1 GQFRFE
7 TDNCSGWSSNQA
19 KIISDSNKLHN
30 ALVFAY
36 SPHSCD
42 GRLCLNQAG
51 NFHQLN
57 KMPLHAMMNGNV
69 SSVKCT
75 SVSDLLIK
83 LGGMQLLYPL
93 FSRLNWPIEKFV
105 AFENKSDLLEILSL
119 HPSFANLQPL
129 TPEMPTILVR
139 FIFGLVQTSSTLKNQ
154 FVATKGLLIIADALN
169 QSETNYLTKSLLDE
183 IVNFTLYLLKEI
195 KSTHDKL
202 DIHNYS
208 TSNVNIHIIL
218 IKQMYGY
225 FLSNSEL
232 WCKATL
238 DVQEQLYQFLAT
250 DFMEAVIS
258 GYIDRTGS
266 IIHCLNTLKY
276 YLALTNPRARSG
288 YELCTPNH
296 EIIGSVEEL
305 VKLRTN
311 LLIYLKR
318 LFTRGGINDN
328 EMQLILAFLTT
339 VQEPEN
345 IHDVLYL
352 LVSTLIE
359 FPNTCGQ
366 VFVRTNGIHCVFK
379 LLTSDDEHVRIY
391 AIKLFGLYL
400 VYGKT
405 SVYGNSIECFALYS
419 LLEERL
425 NSTSTRF
432 SLLTYN
438 ALFEVMTE
446 CIAPKIRINSIIIID
461 KTMST
466 IKNPALLQVIAHLIA
481 QSEQTA
487 EIFAIKDTFIQHLF
501 VFCTQNPYNKKT
513 ILQLSIWQNWL
524 LHLVPLYPN
533 NKINANFLLKILRLI
548 RILLI
553 YGICHELGSWQV
565 LVDTLALIHLHICEE
580 RLTYM
585 KEKHQAVKLKSTTD
599 KNHSNPAHSNTSVL
613 FSNKDPTALNN
624 SLGVDLTEC
633 GSCQVKTDQ
642 LSSNDSLVENYS
654 GNNSDSNQNKTNDNY
669 KTISSCSSSVCN
681 SDHIFDQTPDSVLSY
696 ENIELSS
703 VSLSKPSPGHNH
715 HHSHHQEINDN
726 VKSKVTTGTDNFK
739 KDKSAKFQL
748 PNFSWSYVHHLLL
761 DDLLCSLENIVIQRN
776 VHDQQF
782 PLLTPSSL
790 TPQPSGSRDNILK
803 QHTKP
808 GKQSAHSQSSVH
820 NKLPPQTETLPLPSS
835 SSITTITSTNPLT
848 KMSTFV
854 PLSNNRRSLTDD
866 NFITVHSNDDI
877 NTIHTDNQIDMHI
890 INSRSES
897 VFITNLLHIISYLSD
912 MIVGACGGLLPLL
925 AAASSSTSEIGSLE
939 SLPGIELSDG
949 IGYLLRLTYLTDYCI
964 LDKNIDPKLLECER
978 NLPSGFI
985 ARQLLRLYLTT
996 AVRNCL
1002 ESRLGML
1009 LPPSYIVQTMKQ
1021 LSSGNDVVHRN
1032 GDKDKNVEINEVLFI
1047 QSDDYSHTLQ
1057 SIQIVT
1063 ETTQTMNDIRV
1074 DRINHY
1080 TYSNGIDVTSKE
1092 VHPKHVSLPLS
1103 IESNNQF
1110 NLIEDSV
1117 ENLTRKLLNLSR
1129 FHFVVDLEF
1138 YSIHRLGFLGQPWK
1152 LPDYYTS
1159 SNDLFRISDIK
1170 QDYDGKMNH
1179 LSRSFQQLLYGV
1191 KPYFNYPKNYGD
1203 EQFQNT
1209 VIYPL
1214 KSPNII
1220 LQSSDL
1226 RRLHFLITKY
1236 GETTKSPDFLA
1247 LSTVYFLSVM
1257 MVSKYRDVLDPNPI
1271 WSPYSEN
1278 SEHDCH
1284 RKDDFMKSHPE
1295 VHHDSDFKQELPSSM
1310 NTFTT
1315 INNEAT
1321 PCNNDINN
1329 IHSTSNRKISVPE
1342 ASDRGD
1348 NATDLDHNSIVSEDY
1363 EFVDIPNRK
1372 ENKLADSLDISLSS
1386 AGLLLKDLF
1395 IEFMDY
1401 FSKTLIGTHGQELMP
1416 SILPFLQ
1423 RTSSVI
1429 ELVMLLCSQEWQT
1442 SLQKYAGWAFIELVN
1457 EGRLVS
1463 HSIRDHLYRVAVE
1476 GGIILNQLQLA
1487 NTQQHTKFEEI
1498 TAHTMASLR
1507 EEEQLHKNVIAST
1520 RLRDAHLANYLK
1532 SKANRLAQFIMFN
1545 WMRSS
1550 INTSSSSS
1558 LAVHPLMKDYFR
1570 LDGWE
1575 DDSRRHRR
1583 LIPNPHGTNYSS
1595 SVFYVDNTR
1604 RRSVCQNHL
1613 QRLADFLKEAG
1624 AQHARDFSINSESIN
1639 TNSLQPELTLDNIS
1653 VNSAVNESVDRIET
1667 TNPVTLSSF
1676 HEDTFYPGRLCTD
1689 FKATANLSVPCIL
1702 VSLGVTVYGTLFIS
1716 KQELYFEHDT
1726 DHPNNRSID
1735 QRVLVYIEHIYS
1747 RWSLSEIRA
1756 VFNRSFLHRKVALEI
1771 FVASRGSVLF
1781 AFTDVTSV
1789 KLVVNALPEVGIGT
1803 RYGLPM
1809 SRSSTLASPSKIF
1822 QLSNMTQRWQ
1832 RRELSNFDYLM
1843 YLNTIAGRSYNDL
1856 NQYPI
1861 FPWVI
1866 SNYTTKE
1873 LDLSSPSNYRDLSK
1887 PIGAINPKRKAFFDE
1902 RYQNWEDD
1910 SQPPFHYGTH
1920 YSTAA
1925 FVLNYLLRVEPFTS
1939 VFLNLQGGKFDHPD
1953 RIFFSV
1959 AKTWENCQINTSD
1972 VKELIPE
1979 FFYFPEMFENLNDL
1993 HLGTTNDD
2001 ISVDSVILPPW
2012 AKSPEEFVR
2021 INREA
2026 LESEL
2031 VSCQL
2036 HHWIDLIFG
2045 YKQRGLEAVHS
2056 TNVFHYL
2063 TYEGSVDWDKITD
2076 PLLMKAVEDQIQSF
2090 GQTPGQLLT
2099 KPHPRRNSALHHNP
2113 EIFNLLN
2120 EEFCMRLKF
2129 QSYSPVVYASSNTSL
2144 KAFPFPS
2151 VIAITEN
2158 RTVVVCRWNG
2168 SAADTVY
2175 RKDQSVSSPRVKE
2188 NMPTKYGTDHHVLGL
2203 PLKSEIVSTLGR
2215 CLGHDFDE
2223 NLRITSNQFV
2233 VTADSRA
2240 VVLCGYYDKS
2250 FRIYGSSNGRLIQ
2263 AVFGHSDIVTCLAR
2277 SECHLSQYH
2286 YLASGSRDCT
2296 VMLWMFS
2303 IQRSCVVNS
2312 QGLPNPLF
2320 ILNGHETSINCISL
2334 SAELG
2339 LVLSGSMNGTCLLHS
2354 TRGELLRCLPLPCTR
2369 ILSDQPS
2376 TSSAQ
2381 VQCDL
2386 TPLQPNFLTYHREG
2400 YLLGQFNQS
2409 QLLIYTLNGKLLNT
2423 TDLSILSNNTDASY
2437 QINAILFSDCGR
2449 YILIAGND
2457 GVIWILRSYNL
2468 LPVHAFPKCDTSIES
2483 ICLSHD
2489 QRFIFAGLKSGS
2501 LVVFYVDF
2509 NQWHHEFQQRY
2520 F

>member
-1 GQFRFE
+1 MDKMDDSAVTVTQILDAFRIHLEKSNLECDNDKITLSSIPSISNDMTNFFLKVSDFVMLCENARCLNTITLSKLLREIISSHVTANVIVSLLHRIYQSSDIWPSFSAGFITVLHILPCASTPNSYFNFMDEYSNIALPPTDKWPNQNGWTFHCWLYRKPLRTNIKMHLYCFQTYDHLGFSAYFNKEVLFVSLARSKGKIDEFPINFSFCPNEWFMLTIVHSYMRWSGSGILCYVNGTLVSNIDVTWHLSASEAVKTCLIGQSSDATDGSGFYGHLSNIMGFMEALSPEQIGYIYSLGPTYQGQFRFE
-7 TDNCSGWSSNQA
+7 TDNCSGWFSNQT
-19 KIISDSNKLHN
+19 KIIGDPNKLHN

-36 SPHSCD
+36 SAHSCD
-42 GRLCLNQAG
+42 GRLCLNQAV
-51 NFHQLN
+51 NFHQSN
-57 KMPLHAMMNGNV
+57 PTPLHAIMSGNV

-93 FSRLNWPIEKFV
+93 LSRLNWPIEKFV

-129 TPEMPTILVR
+129 APEMPTILVR

-169 QSETNYLTKSLLDE
+169 QSEINYLTKSLLDE
-183 IVNFTLYLLKEI
+183 IINFTMYLLKAI
-195 KSTHDKL
+195 KSTHDEL
-202 DIHNYS
+202 NIHNNS
-208 TSNVNIHIIL
+208 TSNINIHIIL

-225 FLSNSEL
+225 FLSNPEL

-258 GYIDRTGS
+258 GYIDRTGT

-328 EMQLILAFLTT
+328 EMQMILAFLTT

-359 FPNTCGQ
+359 FPNTCGP

-400 VYGKT
+400 MYGKT
-405 SVYGNSIECFALYS
+405 LVYGNSVECFALYS

-425 NSTSTRF
+425 NSTSTQF
-432 SLLTYN
+432 TLLTYN

-446 CIAPKIRINSIIIID
+446 CIAPKIRINPIIIID

-466 IKNPALLQVIAHLIA
+466 IKNPALLKVIAHLIA

-487 EIFAIKDTFIQHLF
+487 EIFTIKDTFIQHLF
-501 VFCTQNPYNKKT
+501 IFCTQNPYNKKT
-513 ILQLSIWQNWL
+513 ILQLSIWQDWL

-533 NKINANFLLKILRLI
+533 NKINANLLLKILRLI

-553 YGICHELGSWQV
+553 YGICNELGSWQV

-585 KEKHQAVKLKSTTD
+585 KVKQQAVKLKSATD
-599 KNHSNPAHSNTSVL
+599 KNHSNLAYTNTSVL
-613 FSNKDPTALNN
+613 FSNKDPTASNN

-633 GSCQVKTDQ
+633 GSCQIKTDQ
-642 LSSNDSLVENYS
+642 LSSNDSLVENNS
-654 GNNSDSNQNKTNDNY
+654 GNNSDSNLNKTNDNN
-669 KTISSCSSSVCN
+669 KTINSCSSSVCN
-681 SDHIFDQTPDSVLSY
+681 SDHILDQTPDSVLSY

-703 VSLSKPSPGHNH
+703 LSLSKPSLSHNH
-715 HHSHHQEINDN
+715 HHSHHQEINNN
-726 VKSKVTTGTDNFK
+726 VESKATTETDNLK
-739 KDKSAKFQL
+739 KDKSSKFQL
-748 PNFSWSYVHHLLL
+748 PNFSWSYVHQLLL

-776 VHDQQF
+776 GHGQQF
-782 PLLTPSSL
+782 SLLTSSSSSS
-790 TPQPSGSRDNILK
+790 TPQLSGSRDNILK
-803 QHTKP
+803 QHSKL
-808 GKQSAHSQSSVH
+808 GKQSAYSQSTAQ
-820 NKLPPQTETLPLPSS
+820 NKLPPQTETLPSPSS
-835 SSITTITSTNPLT
+835 SSIATITSTNLLT

-854 PLSNNRRSLTDD
+854 PHSNNRRSLTDN
-866 NFITVHSNDDI
+866 NFVSIHSNDDNNII
-877 NTIHTDNQIDMHI
+877 NTDNQIDMYLVD
-890 INSRSES
+890 SRSES

-912 MIVGACGGLLPLL
+912 MIIGACGGLLPLL

-939 SLPGIELSDG
+939 SLPGMELSNG

-964 LDKNIDPKLLECER
+964 LDKNIDAKLLECER

-1002 ESRLGML
+1002 ESRLNML

-1021 LSSGNDVVHRN
+1021 LSSGNDVIHRDD
-1032 GDKDKNVEINEVLFI
+1032 DKDKNVEINEVLFI
-1047 QSDDYSHTLQ
+1047 QSDDSSHTIQ
-1057 SIQIVT
+1057 SIQIMT
-1063 ETTQTMNDIRV
+1063 ETMQTMNDIRV

-1103 IESNNQF
+1103 IESNNHC

-1117 ENLTRKLLNLSR
+1117 ENLTKKLLNLSR
-1129 FHFVVDLEF
+1129 FHFVIDLEF

-1170 QDYDGKMNH
+1170 QDYDGKINH
-1179 LSRSFQQLLYGV
+1179 LSGSFQQLLYGV

-1214 KSPNII
+1214 KSPKII
-1220 LQSSDL
+1220 LQNSDL

-1247 LSTVYFLSVM
+1247 LATVYFLSVM

-1278 SEHDCH
+1278 NEHG
-1284 RKDDFMKSHPE
+1284 RYSKDDFMQLHPE
-1295 VHHDSDFKQELPSSM
+1295 VHHDSDLTQELSASM
-1310 NTFTT
+1310 NSFTT
-1315 INNEAT
+1315 INNETTTLSNASI
-1321 PCNNDINN
+1321 NNDINKN
-1329 IHSTSNRKISVPE
+1329 HNTNNRKISVLE
-1342 ASDRGD
+1342 GTDRGD
-1348 NATDLDHNSIVSEDY
+1348 NATDQDHNSIVSEDY
-1363 EFVDIPNRK
+1363 EFVDIPLDNNNNSTNDEPIPSSTIDQSNKK
-1372 ENKLADSLDISLSS
+1372 ENKLADLLDTSLSS

-1401 FSKTLIGTHGQELMP
+1401 FNKTLIGTHGQELMP

-1423 RTSSVI
+1423 HTSSVI

-1463 HSIRDHLYRVAVE
+1463 HSIRDHLYRL
-1476 GGIILNQLQLA
+1476 ILNNILNLR
-1487 NTQQHTKFEEI
+1487 KSLRI
-1498 TAHTMASLR
+1498 TMASLR
-1507 EEEQLHKNVIAST
+1507 EEEQMHKNIIVST

-1550 INTSSSSS
+1550 MNTSSSSS
-1558 LAVHPLMKDYFR
+1558 LAVHPLIKDYFR

-1575 DDSRRHRR
+1575 DNSRRHRR

-1604 RRSVCQNHL
+1604 RRSVCQNHS
-1613 QRLADFLKEAG
+1613 QRLVDFLKEAG
-1624 AQHARDFSINSESIN
+1624 AHVRDFSINSELIN
-1639 TNSLQPELTLDNIS
+1639 NNSLQPELALDNIS
-1653 VNSAVNESVDRIET
+1653 VNSAVNESIDSIET
-1667 TNPVTLSSF
+1667 TNPVTLSWF
-1676 HEDTFYPGRLCTD
+1676 QEDTLYPGRLCID
-1689 FKATANLSVPCIL
+1689 FKAMANLSVPCIL
-1702 VSLGVTVYGTLFIS
+1702 ISLGVTVYGTLFIS

-1781 AFTDVTSV
+1781 AFTDVASV

-1809 SRSSTLASPSKIF
+1809 SRTSTLASPSKIF

-1866 SNYTTKE
+1866 SNYATKE

-1979 FFYFPEMFENLNDL
+1979 FFYFPEMFENSNRLD
-1993 HLGTTNDD
+1993 LGTTNDG

-2045 YKQRGLEAVHS
+2045 YKQRGPEAVHS

-2063 TYEGSVDWDKITD
+2063 TYDGSVDWDK
-2076 PLLMKAVEDQIQSF
+2076 
-2090 GQTPGQLLT
+2090 
-2099 KPHPRRNSALHHNP
+2099 
-2113 EIFNLLN
+2113 
-2120 EEFCMRLKF
+2120 
-2129 QSYSPVVYASSNTSL
+2129 
-2144 KAFPFPS
+2144 
-2151 VIAITEN
+2151 
-2158 RTVVVCRWNG
+2158 
-2168 SAADTVY
+2168 
-2175 RKDQSVSSPRVKE
+2175 
-2188 NMPTKYGTDHHVLGL
+2188 
-2203 PLKSEIVSTLGR
+2203 
-2215 CLGHDFDE
+2215 
-2223 NLRITSNQFV
+2223 
-2233 VTADSRA
+2233 
-2240 VVLCGYYDKS
+2240 
-2250 FRIYGSSNGRLIQ
+2250 
-2263 AVFGHSDIVTCLAR
+2263 
-2277 SECHLSQYH
+2277 
-2286 YLASGSRDCT
+2286 
-2296 VMLWMFS
+2296 
-2303 IQRSCVVNS
+2303 
-2312 QGLPNPLF
+2312 
-2320 ILNGHETSINCISL
+2320 
-2334 SAELG
+2334 
-2339 LVLSGSMNGTCLLHS
+2339 
-2354 TRGELLRCLPLPCTR
+2354 
-2369 ILSDQPS
+2369 
-2376 TSSAQ
+2376 
-2381 VQCDL
+2381 
-2386 TPLQPNFLTYHREG
+2386 
-2400 YLLGQFNQS
+2400 
-2409 QLLIYTLNGKLLNT
+2409 
-2423 TDLSILSNNTDASY
+2423 
-2437 QINAILFSDCGR
+2437 
-2449 YILIAGND
+2449 
-2457 GVIWILRSYNL
+2457 
-2468 LPVHAFPKCDTSIES
+2468 
-2483 ICLSHD
+2483 
-2489 QRFIFAGLKSGS
+2489 
-2501 LVVFYVDF
+2501 
-2509 NQWHHEFQQRY
+2509 
-2520 F
+2520 

>member
-1 GQFRFE
+1 MSGHRHFEQITSGVDLITHHCKRYRFTVTSYLSVFRYLGFITVLHILPCALTPNSYFDFQDEYSNIALPPTDKWPNQNGWTFHCWAMKTCLIGQSNDATDESGFYGHLSSIMGFME
-7 TDNCSGWSSNQA
+7 TLSPEQ
-19 KIISDSNKLHN
+19 ISYI
-30 ALVFAY
+30 Y
-36 SPHSCD
+36 SLGPKY
-42 GRLCLNQAG
+42 Q
-51 NFHQLN
+51 
-57 KMPLHAMMNGNV
+57 NV

-129 TPEMPTILVR
+129 TPEMPLILMVILYHVMFHTSIAVR
-139 FIFGLVQTSSTLKNQ
+139 
-154 FVATKGLLIIADALN
+154 
-169 QSETNYLTKSLLDE
+169 
-183 IVNFTLYLLKEI
+183 
-195 KSTHDKL
+195 
-202 DIHNYS
+202 
-208 TSNVNIHIIL
+208 
-218 IKQMYGY
+218 
-225 FLSNSEL
+225 
-232 WCKATL
+232 
-238 DVQEQLYQFLAT
+238 VQEQLYQFLAT

-288 YELCTPNH
+288 YELCTPISGFNNFRYRFLCIGLLDH

-391 AIKLFGLYL
+391 AIK
-400 VYGKT
+400 
-405 SVYGNSIECFALYS
+405 VYGNSIECFALYS

-438 ALFEVMTE
+438 ALFELHYTHQLLIISGIVVRDQTCPL
-446 CIAPKIRINSIIIID
+446 CISVLI
-461 KTMST
+461 TLLFV
-466 IKNPALLQVIAHLIA
+466 ALLQVIAHLIA

-1191 KPYFNYPKNYGD
+1191 KPYFNYPKNYGLA
-1203 EQFQNT
+1203 FN
-1209 VIYPL
+1209 VIYV
-1214 KSPNII
+1214 PNKTCT
-1220 LQSSDL
+1220 
-1226 RRLHFLITKY
+1226 F
-1236 GETTKSPDFLA
+1236 
-1247 LSTVYFLSVM
+1247 
-1257 MVSKYRDVLDPNPI
+1257 
-1271 WSPYSEN
+1271 
-1278 SEHDCH
+1278 
-1284 RKDDFMKSHPE
+1284 
-1295 VHHDSDFKQELPSSM
+1295 
-1310 NTFTT
+1310 NTFQQYLHL
-1315 INNEAT
+1315 N
-1321 PCNNDINN
+1321 
-1329 IHSTSNRKISVPE
+1329 
-1342 ASDRGD
+1342 
-1348 NATDLDHNSIVSEDY
+1348 LDHNSIVSEDY
-1363 EFVDIPNRK
+1363 EFVDIPLDNNNNNNNNNNNTHDAPTPSSTIDQSNRK

-1689 FKATANLSVPCIL
+1689 FK

-2168 SAADTVY
+2168 SAAARINLDVCSINMTVNDLQTPNP
-2175 RKDQSVSSPRVKE
+2175 KTTSNNTNKINEPTVLSPSALSVADQSVSSPRVKE